1 MDDLVER
8 WPGYNEQSW
17 AQRFAELDRRFSKE
31 RDTAVKAI
39 CQLSEQ
45 QSARIQALE
54 TSLAEMTEDRDLWK
68 QSEAVASEQFDKAEG
83 RVIADV
89 VKWAKGCYLAH
100 YHHGNR
106 TLRRRLFWIWTAIR
120 WPENIPAGIIKGIA
134 TALETGEWKK

>member
-1 MDDLVER
+1 MSDLVER

-54 TSLAEMTEDRDLWK
+54 TSLAE
-68 QSEAVASEQFDKAEG
+68 AEG
-83 RVIADV
+83 RVIAEV
-89 VKWAKGCYLAH
+89 VKWLRGQADAIDRLADEADGIH
-100 YHHGNR
+100 LHGGGP
-106 TLRRRLFWIWTAIR
+106 AIR
-120 WPENIPAGIIKGIA
+120 TMAKARREAA